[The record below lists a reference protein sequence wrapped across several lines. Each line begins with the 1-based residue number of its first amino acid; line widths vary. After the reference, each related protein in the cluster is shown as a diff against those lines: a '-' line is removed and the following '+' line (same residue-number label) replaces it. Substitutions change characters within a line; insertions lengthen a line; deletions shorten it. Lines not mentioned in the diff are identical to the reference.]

1 MDEDS
6 VLAHVNGLLV
16 FLQQMPKD
24 EITKFGA
31 DVSCKKPVD
40 FSADGVGERRHQR
53 IEIIVYL
60 QLHQRIVVGGTIEI
74 LDAVPKMRRL
84 GFADVCANY
93 QQEDEQIFRDLLF
106 HDAKIGTISILC
118 NGLFLLSYH

>member
-31 DVSCKKPVD
+31 DVSCKKPID

-60 QLHQRIVVGGTIEI
+60 QLHQGVTVGGTIEI

-84 GFADVCANY
+84 GFADVCTKD
-93 QQEDEQIFRDLLF
+93 QQEDDPIFRDLLF

>member
-1 MDEDS
+1 
-6 VLAHVNGLLV
+6 
-16 FLQQMPKD
+16 MPKD

-31 DVSCKKPVD
+31 DVVCKKSVD

-53 IEIIVYL
+53 IEIIVDL
-60 QLHQRIVVGGTIEI
+60 PLHQWVMVGGAVEI
-74 LDAVPKMRRL
+74 LDAVPKLMRL
-84 GFADVCANY
+84 GFADVCTKD